1 MTPNFWRIESRILYD
16 THFFGNWLAHTLW
29 HPILGKLSVT
39 FFMTPNSWEIE
50 CHILYDTQFLGNW
63 VSHPCWYTILGKRSA
78 TSIMT
83 PNFWRIESCILY
95 DTQFSGN
102 LCHNITNKHQ
112 TSSKL
117 IKLKN
122 HIKSTIVLTY
132 SISPILPKFNRT
144 HQTSSNLVHYHPTSS
159 ILPSLN
165 SLNQHHSPSLNI
177 SQPLQTFAILS

>member
-1 MTPNFWRIESRILYD
+1 MSHP
-16 THFFGNWLAHTLW
+16 LW
-29 HPILGKLSVT
+29 HLIFEELSHAY
-39 FFMTPNSWEIE
+39 FMTPISLEIDW
-50 CHILYDTQFLGNW
+50 HILYDTQFLGNW
-63 VSHPCWYTILGKRSA
+63 VSRPFWYTILGKRSVR
-78 TSIMT
+78 SIMT

-117 IKLKN
+117 IKLRN
-122 HIKSTIVLTY
+122 HKKSTIVLTY

-159 ILPSLN
+159 NLPSLN